1 MATHDD
7 DEISLLDLLQTVVE
21 NLWLLI
27 LGPLAVGLVVLG
39 ISFAIKPTY
48 TATSRI
54 MPPQQQ
60 QGMAAAMLQSLGAL
74 GGLASAAGG
83 IKNPNDQYVSLMHSR
98 SVQVALIKRFDLQTR
113 YEVSLVED
121 ARNALTK
128 NSRISSGKDGLI
140 VIDVDDHDPAFAAQL
155 ANAYVEEFTRLLDK
169 LAVTEAQQRRVFF
182 EKQLAQAGDKLS
194 QAQQALQAAGVNPD
208 TLKLNPETAVEGVA
222 RLQAQITAQ
231 EVRVAAMRG
240 RLTEMAPEL
249 RQALN
254 ELAALRRQ
262 LLRANQGGADDQGD
276 GYVARLRDF
285 KYHETLYELFA
296 RQYELAR
303 VDESREGAVV
313 QVVDVA
319 QAPERKSGP
328 KRGMMVVFSSLMAG
342 MVLLLFVFMRQ
353 AVRNAKSDPEAAG
366 KLERLST
373 TWRKVTGRV
382 VV

>member
-1 MATHDD
+1 V
-7 DEISLLDLLQTVVE
+7 Q
-21 NLWLLI
+21 
-27 LGPLAVGLVVLG
+27 
-39 ISFAIKPTY
+39 
-48 TATSRI
+48 
-54 MPPQQQ
+54 
-60 QGMAAAMLQSLGAL
+60 GAL
-74 GGLASAAGG
+74 
-83 IKNPNDQYVSLMHSR
+83 IN
-98 SVQVALIKRFDLQTR
+98 RFDLQTR
-113 YEVSLVED
+113 YEVPLVED

-140 VIDVDDHDPAFAAQL
+140 VISVDDHDPAFAAQL
-155 ANAYVEEFTRLLDK
+155 ANAYVEEFTRLLGK

-240 RLTEMAPEL
+240 RLTEVAPEL

-262 LLRANQGGADDQGD
+262 LLRANQGGADDRGD

-366 KLERLST
+366 KLEKLST
-373 TWRKVTGRV
+373 TWRKVTGRAV
-382 VV
+382 V